1 VTIEEASAALADRR
15 VSSVELTRAC
25 LERIE
30 KRNPELNAFITVI
43 AGEALAFADEMD
55 RELADGGPRGPLHG
69 IPIAHKD
76 NVFTHGVKTT
86 SGSKI
91 FADFEP
97 AADAE
102 IAARLEQAGAVL
114 VGKTNMHEL
123 AYGIT
128 SLNPHYG
135 PVRNPHDSARIAG
148 GSSGGSAV
156 AVADEMCF
164 AATGTDTG
172 GSLRIP
178 ASFCGVVG
186 LKPTYGLVGREGI
199 QPLAFTLDHA
209 GPLARTVR
217 DAATMLGAMS
227 GRELEVEPSLAGRI
241 VGLPENFFFD
251 DVDPDVSHAV
261 KHAADVCIRLGA
273 HIEHVVMP
281 DMELL
286 NVVSRTITLAEAA
299 AVFEPWSDRRADIGE
314 DVLALLDQG
323 RALPATA
330 YVNAQRLRKEL
341 ITNFQGLLE
350 TVDFLLTPAT
360 PTPAPLIAE
369 AADIR
374 VATTRFVRGFNV
386 IGFPA
391 IAMPC
396 VSTAGRPIGMQL
408 VGGPWR
414 DAELLGA
421 AAALEDELGYCG
433 AGS

>member
-1 VTIEEASAALADRR
+1 MTLEEATAALADRR
-15 VSSVELTRAC
+15 VSSVELTQAC

-43 AGEALAFADEMD
+43 AGEALRFAEEMD
-55 RELADGGPRGPLHG
+55 RERADGVARGPLHG

-76 NVFTHGVKTT
+76 NVFTHEVKTT

-97 AADAE
+97 SVDAE

-148 GSSGGSAV
+148 GSSGGAAV

-186 LKPTYGLVGREGI
+186 VKPTYGLVDREGI

-217 DAATMLGAMS
+217 DAATMLAAMS
-227 GRELEVEPSLAGRI
+227 GREFEVEPSLAGRI

-299 AVFEPWSDRRADIGE
+299 AVFEPWVDGQADRRADIGE

-341 ITNFQGLLE
+341 IENFRGLLE

-360 PTPAPLIAE
+360 PAPAPLIAE

-396 VSTAGRPIGMQL
+396 GRTAGLPIGMQL

-421 AAALEDELGYCG
+421 AAALEDEL
-433 AGS
+433 AL

>member
-1 VTIEEASAALADRR
+1 MTLEEATAALADRR
-15 VSSVELTRAC
+15 VSSVELTQAC

-43 AGEALAFADEMD
+43 AGEALRFAEEMD
-55 RELADGGPRGPLHG
+55 RERADGVARGPLHG

-76 NVFTHGVKTT
+76 NVFTHEVKTT

-97 AADAE
+97 SVDAE

-186 LKPTYGLVGREGI
+186 VKPTYGLVDREGI

-217 DAATMLGAMS
+217 DAATMLAAMS
-227 GRELEVEPSLAGRI
+227 GREFEVEPSLAGRI

-299 AVFEPWSDRRADIGE
+299 AVFEPWVDGQADRRADIGE

-341 ITNFQGLLE
+341 IENFRGLLE

-360 PTPAPLIAE
+360 PAPAPLITE

-396 VSTAGRPIGMQL
+396 GRTAGLPIGMQL

-421 AAALEDELGYCG
+421 AAALEDEL
-433 AGS
+433 AL

>member
-1 VTIEEASAALADRR
+1 MTIEEAAAALADRR

-25 LERIE
+25 LDRIE
-30 KRNPELNAFITVI
+30 RRNPELNAFITVT
-43 AGEALAFADEMD
+43 ADDALASAEQMD
-55 RELADGGPRGPLHG
+55 RELAEGAQRGPLHG

-86 SGSKI
+86 SGSRL
-91 FADFEP
+91 FADLEP
-97 AADAE
+97 SDDAE
-102 IAARLEQAGAVL
+102 IVARLEQAGAVML
-114 VGKTNMHEL
+114 GKTNMHEL

-135 PVRNPHDSARIAG
+135 PVRNPRDSARIAG

-186 LKPTYGLVGREGI
+186 FKPTYGLVRRDGI

-217 DAATMLGAMS
+217 DAAIMVAAMS
-227 GRELEVEPSLAGRI
+227 GREFEVEPSLAGRI

-251 DVDPDVSHAV
+251 NVDPDVSYAV

-273 HIEHVVMP
+273 HIEHVVVP
-281 DMELL
+281 DMDLL

-299 AVFEPWSDRRADIGE
+299 AVFEPWANQRADIGE

-330 YVNAQRLRKEL
+330 YVNAQRIRKEL
-341 ITNFQGLLE
+341 IANFRGLLE

-360 PTPAPLIAE
+360 PTSAPLIAE
-369 AADIR
+369 AAGIR

-396 VSTAGRPIGMQL
+396 AKTGDGLPIGMQL

-421 AAALEDELGYCG
+421 AAALEDEL
-433 AGS
+433 AL